1 MSLIS
6 YKGAQDKLISVIAV
20 KNKGFCFVANVIV
33 LCCSIVDQTPL
44 LFGREMQ
51 YMENGKP
58 YFVDHNSRKTIFGDP
73 RKLG

>member
-1 MSLIS
+1 MNLIS

-20 KNKGFCFVANVIV
+20 KNKEFRFFANVIV

-44 LFGREMQ
+44 PFGWEMR

-58 YFVDHNSRKTIFGDP
+58 YFVDHNSWRTTSEDP